1 MVIFSAVLMIFS
13 GVFFQRL
20 SVLVVLIFVGE
31 QGQKV
36 LGFFLGKNPLLVI
49 WLVKKNQYSLH
60 AKGGICSKKWENLTI
75 FC

>member
-20 SVLVVLIFVGE
+20 SLLVVLIFVGE

-36 LGFFLGKNPLLVI
+36 LGVFLGKNPLLVI
-49 WLVKKNQYSLH
+49 WLVKK
-60 AKGGICSKKWENLTI
+60 TV
-75 FC
+75 